1 MTMKSEI
8 YLTKKK
14 RRTFNLVY
22 HQQDGSGRKRS
33 TTECDTVSLVVME
46 VLCTERDIVSVRLC
60 TTIL

>member
-22 HQQDGSGRKRS
+22 HQQDGS
-33 TTECDTVSLVVME
+33 EENDQQLNVIQLVW
-46 VLCTERDIVSVRLC
+46 
-60 TTIL
+60 